1 MLSKRSLRQPRYSLL
16 GLLAALSLMVLPL
29 AFGVS
34 QASATPNVP
43 EGSYVYAVS
52 RNGDVIGQQRIDL
65 MRDGGKLTVI
75 SDVQLDVKFLGFNLY
90 GFRQHV
96 EEVWQDGALLSLT
109 SDSDDD
115 GTPKKVSMTR
125 QGERLVGDYNGKAR
139 DVDARL
145 ITSTF
150 WNFEAVRQKVIMD
163 CFKGK
168 ARDVTIEDRGETSIK
183 LPTGQVKARHFI
195 VEGELA
201 RELWYDA
208 DGILV
213 SGQMVAKDG
222 SIVRQDLLK
231 RP

>member
-1 MLSKRSLRQPRYSLL
+1 MLSKRSLRQLRYSLL
-16 GLLAALSLMVLPL
+16 SLVAALAL
-29 AFGVS
+29 AFG
-34 QASATPNVP
+34 AAGARATPSLP
-43 EGSYVYAVS
+43 DGSYIYTLS
-52 RNGDVIGQQRIDL
+52 RNGDVVGQQRMDL
-65 MRDGGKLTVI
+65 THDYGKLTVVT
-75 SDVQLDVKFLGFNLY
+75 DVLLDVKFLGFNLY

-96 EEVWQDGALLSLT
+96 EEVWQDGALLSLI

-115 GTPKKVSMTR
+115 GTPKKVSMAR
-125 QGERLVGDYNGKAR
+125 QGERLVGDYNGRSR
-139 DVDARL
+139 DVSAKL
-145 ITSTF
+145 VTSTF
-150 WNFEAVRQKVIMD
+150 WNVDAVQQKVILD

-168 ARDVTIEDRGETSIK
+168 ERDVTIEDRGETTVK
-183 LPTGQVKARHFI
+183 LATGEVKARHF
-195 VEGELA
+195 VVQGELA

>member
-1 MLSKRSLRQPRYSLL
+1 MLSKRSLRQLRYSLL
-16 GLLAALSLMVLPL
+16 SLVAALSLMVLPL
-29 AFGVS
+29 VFG
-34 QASATPNVP
+34 APHAGAAPNVP
-43 EGSYVYAVS
+43 TGSYIYTLS
-52 RNGDVIGQQRIDL
+52 RNGDIVGQQRIDL
-65 MRDGGKLTVI
+65 VRDDGKLTVV
-75 SDVQLDVKFLGFNLY
+75 SDTQLDVKFLGFNLY

-96 EEVWQDGALLSLT
+96 EEVWQDGALLSLI

-115 GTPKKVSMTR
+115 GTPKKVTMAR
-125 QGERLVGDYNGKAR
+125 QGERLVGDYNGRAR
-139 DVDARL
+139 DVSARL

-150 WNFEAVRQKVIMD
+150 WNVDAVQQKVILD

-168 ARDVTIEDRGETSIK
+168 ERDVTVEDRGETTVK
-183 LPTGQVKARHFI
+183 LPSGEVKARHY
-195 VEGELA
+195 VVDGELA

-222 SIVRQDLLK
+222 SIVRQDLLQ